1 MPMGGVQDVQ
11 CAQLLPRVAQE
22 THAARTHQGGIEFNS
37 CVCTC
42 ISMCAVGVSEEFTFC
57 CDCSTVWSVFKIW
70 SESLL
75 PKHSIRESVDSL
87 CRDGADAQYMQ
98 YLSKSRITSPQ
109 IR

>member
-42 ISMCAVGVSEEFTFC
+42 ISMYAVGVSEEFTFC
-57 CDCSTVWSVFKIW
+57 CDCSTCGQSSKYGVKVYYQSIV
-70 SESLL
+70 SES
-75 PKHSIRESVDSL
+75 R
-87 CRDGADAQYMQ
+87 
-98 YLSKSRITSPQ
+98 
-109 IR
+109 